1 MLDLAHLLRESQNDK
16 RSRETAP
23 LAGLVRGTIENLW
36 QLQGEALKD
45 WHLRR
50 EAQDSVVEMNTVV
63 GKLSSGF

>member
-1 MLDLAHLLRESQNDK
+1 
-16 RSRETAP
+16 
-23 LAGLVRGTIENLW
+23 LVRGTIENLW